1 MRFVAYHRL
10 EGEPNVIVDG
20 SPTAGTVLTVTHWP
34 GYPPPAP
41 VADDLST
48 QMAFRLLAHPE
59 LLPRAVGS
67 QANG

>member
-41 VADDLST
+41 VADDLTPPGARPLSV
-48 QMAFRLLAHPE
+48 A
-59 LLPRAVGS
+59 
-67 QANG
+67 